1 MSKRNLS
8 NRILHAKRNGWKIV
22 KINDEF
28 LTGLSWFQ
36 IIKWCEN
43 NSTGK
48 FVSSFISN
56 SIAFEN
62 EKDYLIFLLK
72 WK

>member
-1 MSKRNLS
+1 MGVKSS
-8 NRILHAKRNGWKIV
+8 SRIRHAVKNGWKIV
-22 KINDEF
+22 KIDNKF
-28 LTGLSWFQ
+28 LSGFQWFQ

-48 FVSSFISN
+48 FISSFISN

>member
-1 MSKRNLS
+1 MIVKLS
-8 NRILHAKRNGWKIV
+8 SRMQDAVKKGWKIV
-22 KINDEF
+22 KIDNIR
-28 LTGLSWFQ
+28 LSGFQWFQ

-48 FVSSFISN
+48 FVSSFISH